1 MPLYDFKD
9 TNSGEYFEKFLTLDE
24 REAFLNDNPQIKQI
38 HIKGLTAVSG
48 IDVRPSDGWND
59 VLKSVKKANYKSTIE
74 TW

>member
-9 TNSGEYFEKFLTLDE
+9 TKTGETFEKFLSLDE
-24 REAFLNDNPQIKQI
+24 REIFLNENPNIKQI
-38 HIKGLTAVSG
+38 HTRGLNPVRGS
-48 IDVRPSDGWND
+48 IRPSDGWND